1 MGIISVVI
9 PTFNRFETLP
19 RALDSVLSQT
29 LVVDEI
35 VVVDD
40 GSTDQTSSVLK
51 SKYPEVQYIHQKN
64 QGVSAA
70 RNTGIEFSSQPWI
83 AFLDSDDEWLPNK
96 LQIQIDALS
105 KNPEYQVCHTDE
117 IWVRNG
123 RRVNPMKKHAKPNGW
138 IFEQCLPLC
147 CVSPSSILIKKS
159 VLSEFNNFDI
169 DFPAC
174 EDYDLWLK
182 IFSKYPVLLIDE
194 PLLKKYGGHEDQ
206 LSRKYWG
213 MDRYRVEAIVNR
225 LKSGELNKEQTLAAR
240 LMLRA
245 KVSILLKG
253 FRKREKFLEI
263 RRYES
268 ILHEWGMTEC

>member
-1 MGIISVVI
+1 MGISVVI
-9 PTFNRFETLP
+9 PTFNRLETLP

-29 LVVDEI
+29 LIVDEI
-35 VVVDD
+35 IVVDD

-51 SKYPEVQYIHQKN
+51 SKYPQVHYIRQTN

-70 RNTGIEFSSQPWI
+70 RNSGIEFSTQPWI

-96 LQIQIDALS
+96 LQIQINALT

-117 IWVRNG
+117 IWIRNE
-123 RRVNPMKKHAKPNGW
+123 RRVNPMKKHAKPKGW

-147 CVSPSSILIKKS
+147 CVSPSSIMVKKS

-169 DFPAC
+169 NFPAC

-182 IFSKYPVLLIDE
+182 IFSKYPVLLVDE
-194 PLLKKYGGHEDQ
+194 PLLRKYGGHEDQ

-225 LKSGELNKEQTLAAR
+225 LKSGELNEEQTSAAR
-240 LMLRA
+240 LMLST
-245 KVSILLKG
+245 KISILLKG
-253 FRKREKFLEI
+253 FRKREKAQKIQE
-263 RRYES
+263 YES
-268 ILHEWGMTEC
+268 ILHQWGVTEC